1 MLTFDYKH
9 PRGTEFALGVLSRC
23 PDARCLGDRRIESWV
38 KLGLIGPPEVNW
50 DVQRVDYN
58 RTEQL
63 RWVCLSVGAEHHR
76 LIVGV

>member
-9 PRGTEFALGVLSRC
+9 PRGTEFALGVLSCC
-23 PDARCLGDRRIESWV
+23 PVTRCLRDQRIKSWV
-38 KLGLIGPPEVNW
+38 KLGLVGPPEANW

-63 RWVCLSVGAEHHR
+63 HWVHLGVGAEHRR
-76 LIVGV
+76 LVVGV